1 MLGVLAIFK
10 GTEQET
16 RELLLAVDHSCLPP
30 EPCQK
35 DAHGRLVK
43 MCSAHR
49 ALLDQRFLDGVLFA
63 RRNLKRLL
71 DEENLRRPDAGFS
84 D

>member
-16 RELLLAVDHSCLPP
+16 RDLLLAVEHSCVPP
-30 EPCQK
+30 DQCQK

-43 MCSAHR
+43 VCSAHR
-49 ALLDQRFLDGVLFA
+49 AMLEQRFLDGVLFA

-71 DEENLRRPDAGFS
+71 DEENMRRPDAGLS